1 MKDKYLT
8 VTALTRYLKRKM
20 DTDPH
25 LRNVWLRG
33 EISNFKQHS
42 RGHMY
47 MTIKD
52 EQARMQSVMFAGN
65 NRSLKFRPENGM
77 NVLIKGEI
85 SVYEAHGQYQLY
97 IQDMEPDGI
106 GALYLAYE
114 QLKEKLSKQGYFNP
128 EYKKALPLFPER
140 IGIITSPTGAAV
152 RDIITTIKRRYPIA
166 ALTVIP
172 VLVQGPNAA
181 KSVVEAI
188 ETANNRLSLDVLI
201 VGRGGGS
208 IEELWCFNEEIV
220 AEAIFKSKTPIISA
234 VGHETD
240 TTISD
245 FVADLRAPTPTA
257 AGEIAV
263 QSQDELI
270 ESIRKSRKTVQREL
284 ERLLTTHQKELKQ
297 LKQSYAF
304 RYPEQLI
311 KQKEQALDT
320 AVDSL
325 TKGVSNQV
333 RTLQERYR
341 NLHNRIALQHPNEKI
356 NRAGDRLIEMKK
368 RQNASMSQILQ
379 RKTTEW
385 SSLIDKLTLL
395 NPLETMKRGFA
406 LPYSSKG
413 ELIKSVKD
421 VEKKDYIEVTLADGK
436 LNCQVQD
443 IEEESNDR

>member
-1 MKDKYLT
+1 MNDKYLT

-52 EQARMQSVMFAGN
+52 DQARMQSVMFAGN
-65 NRSLKFRPENGM
+65 NRTLKFRPENGM

-97 IQDMEPDGI
+97 IQHMEPDGI

-114 QLKEKLSKQGYFNP
+114 QLKEKLSKQGYFNS
-128 EYKKALPLFPER
+128 EYKKTLPLFPER

-188 ETANNRLSLDVLI
+188 NIANNRHSFDVLI

-220 AEAIFKSKTPIISA
+220 AEAIFKSEIPIISA

-240 TTISD
+240 NTISD
-245 FVADLRAPTPTA
+245 FVADVRAPTPTA

-263 QSQDELI
+263 QSQVELQ
-270 ESIRKSRKTVQREL
+270 ESIRKNHRILQREL
-284 ERLLTTHQKELKQ
+284 ERLLLTYQNRLKQ
-297 LKQSYAF
+297 LRQSYAF
-304 RYPEQLI
+304 KYPEQLV

-320 AVDSL
+320 AVESL
-325 TKGVSNQV
+325 TKALSYQFKS
-333 RTLQERYR
+333 LQERYK
-341 NLHNRIALQHPNEKI
+341 NLHNRIALQHPEEKI
-356 NRAGDRLIEMKK
+356 DRAGARLAEIRK
-368 RQNASMSQILQ
+368 RQNISMSQILHK
-379 RKTTEW
+379 KTIQW
-385 SSLIDKLTLL
+385 NSLVDKLTLL
-395 NPLETMKRGFA
+395 SPLETMKRGFA
-406 LPYSSKG
+406 LPYDAKG
-413 ELIKSVKD
+413 RLIKSITD
-421 VEKKDYIEVTLADGK
+421 VEKKDFIELTLSDGK
-436 LNCQVQD
+436 LSCQVQD
-443 IEEESNDR
+443 IEEENNVR

>member
-1 MKDKYLT
+1 VKDKYLT

-263 QSQDELI
+263 QSQDELF

-284 ERLLTTHQKELKQ
+284 ERLLTIHQKQLKQ

-325 TKGVSNQV
+325 TKGLSYQV

-368 RQNASMSQILQ
+368 RQNASMSQILK

-395 NPLETMKRGFA
+395 TPLETMKRGFA